1 MKHQRERHVI
11 VFLEGGL
18 GDQIARVAHALIIHK
33 DARRTGPIRFLSIMT
48 SQYNNSL
55 PLQNQGIKSLHW
67 GELGRTH
74 RGLIGRDARHT
85 FLYSVLRWIT
95 VRVVNALRAIFNRLD
110 TRATMVS
117 RLDVGQALGTP
128 IDSLTRQRL
137 LDLGFPQ
144 TINPSHPT
152 ADYLTLSAQVAAKK
166 ILGVHIRLTDITGT
180 AYHLASD
187 YYAAG
192 VNECLATNDFDDV
205 WLFSDDPE
213 TALAGLPASARVT
226 NISGQYSL
234 SVSEDLC
241 LLSRCHSL
249 VLSASH
255 FSTMAYLLGD
265 RDGKVIFPEKT
276 KTTGRF

>member
-1 MKHQRERHVI
+1 VI

-18 GDQIARVAHALIIHK
+18 GDQIARVAHALIIHQ

-48 SQYNNSL
+48 SQYNSAL
-55 PLQNQGIKSLHW
+55 PLQNQGIKSLQW
-67 GELGRTH
+67 GELGATH
-74 RGLIGRDARHT
+74 RGLSGRDTPNT
-85 FLYSVLRWIT
+85 FLYRVLRWMT
-95 VRVVNALRAIFNRLD
+95 VRVVNTLRGVFNRLD
-110 TRATMVS
+110 TRATVVS
-117 RLDVGQALGTP
+117 RLDVGQALGAP
-128 IDSLTRQRL
+128 IESLTRQRL

-144 TINPSHPT
+144 TIDPSAPT
-152 ADYLTLSAQVAAKK
+152 ADYLTLSQQVATKK

-180 AYHLASD
+180 PYHLAGD
-187 YYAAG
+187 YYADG
-192 VNECLATNDFDDV
+192 VKECLASDGFDDV

-213 TALAGLPASARVT
+213 TALAGLPASTRVT

-265 RDGKVIFPEKT
+265 RDGKVIFPETT
-276 KTTGRF
+276 KTTGRT